1 MHRDNIFGDS
11 TDKKMTAWKPNDE
24 KDIVPAVVMNG
35 KTVTEFDPEFF
46 IVALGHGQPINKDFN
61 ILHHYDFPVE
71 SRQIP
76 AEVRKPWS

>member
-76 AEVRKPWS
+76 AEVSSHWS